1 MQVGDAKIVLGIE
14 TSCDDTSVALL
25 RAREGQRPEVLGL
38 RYFGQE
44 EILRRWGGV
53 VPEIAARNHLMK
65 LRPLLE
71 EVFADTELTPAQV
84 DLIGITTH
92 PGLLGPLL
100 TGLNA
105 AKSLSLIHQTPILP
119 VNHLYAHLEAIHID
133 QEVNYP
139 YLGLLV
145 SGGHSLFMLVR
156 GPKDFEVLGTT
167 IDDAAGEAFD
177 KGGKLMGLGYPAG
190 KLIDEIAKKGDPTF
204 IDFPIGLKKSAD
216 ANLSF
221 SGLKTSL
228 RNWIETHPQIDLA
241 CDKETLAHVCASY
254 QSAII
259 RALDLKLR
267 YAFKQAREI
276 TALKELPLVLGGGVA
291 CNSGLREHLQ
301 KKYRDVYL
309 VTPRYCTDNGA
320 MIANYALRTS
330 EDKIPY
336 PECLGLDAR
345 GRFIN
350 KTEMKS

>member
-1 MQVGDAKIVLGIE
+1 MQPNDATLVLGIE

-25 RAREGQRPEVLGL
+25 RAIPGKRPEVVGL

-44 EILRRWGGV
+44 EILKKWGGV

-71 EVFADTELTPAQV
+71 EVFAETKIAPAEV

-105 AKSLSLIHQTPILP
+105 AKSLSLIHKTPILP
-119 VNHLYAHLEAIHID
+119 VNHLYAHLEAVHID

-139 YLGLLV
+139 YLGMLV
-145 SGGHSLFMLVR
+145 SGGHSLYMLVR
-156 GPKDFEVLGTT
+156 SPKEFEVLGST

-190 KLIDEIAKKGDPTF
+190 KVIDELAKKGDPTF

-228 RNWIETHPQIDLA
+228 RNWIESHPEIDLKN
-241 CDKETLAHVCASY
+241 DEKTLADVCASY
-254 QSAII
+254 QSAIV

-267 YAFKQAREI
+267 YAYKSAREI
-276 TALKELPLVLGGGVA
+276 TGLKELPLVLGGGVA
-291 CNSGLREHLQ
+291 CNSGLRDHL
-301 KKYRDVYL
+301 KAKYRDVHL
-309 VTPRYCTDNGA
+309 VSPRYCTDNGA
-320 MIANYALRTS
+320 MIANYALRTLD
-330 EDKIPY
+330 EQIPY

>member
-1 MQVGDAKIVLGIE
+1 MIVLGIE

-25 RAREGQRPEVLGL
+25 RGTGTTRPEVLGV

-44 EILRRWGGV
+44 DILRKWGGV

-65 LRPLLE
+65 LKPLL
-71 EVFADTELTPAQV
+71 AELFESTKTKASEV
-84 DLIGITTH
+84 DLIGMTTH

-105 AKSLSLIHQTPILP
+105 AKSISLLHQTPILP
-119 VNHLYAHLEAIHID
+119 VNHLYAHLEAIFID
-133 QEVNYP
+133 QEVSYP

-156 GPKDFEVLGTT
+156 SERDFEVLGTT

-190 KLIDEIAKKGDPTF
+190 RLIDEYAQKGDSSF
-204 IDFPIGLKKSAD
+204 HEFPIGLKKSGD

-228 RNWIETHPQIDLA
+228 RTWTQNHPDADLSIESKTLHDL
-241 CDKETLAHVCASY
+241 CASY
-254 QSAII
+254 QGAIV

-267 YAFKQAREI
+267 YALKQAREL
-276 TALKELPLVLGGGVA
+276 TGLPNIPIVLGGGVA
-291 CNSGLREHLQ
+291 CNSGLRNHL
-301 KKYRDVYL
+301 KNKYQNVL
-309 VTPRYCTDNGA
+309 MVSPQYCTDNGA
-320 MIANYALRTS
+320 MIANYALRTHQ
-330 EDKIPY
+330 DKIDY
-336 PECLGLDAR
+336 PKCLALDAK
-345 GRFIN
+345 GRFIE
-350 KTEMKS
+350 KTEAQS